1 MQSITIIYWIKK
13 KGGNSTHSIGQTHLG
28 RTVSQVR
35 GGEQRLQDIVGK
47 HQPQDASAKQ
57 SDKPTITQIFC
68 GDTAHVLPRSSKD
81 LHGRD
86 WLVRKHL
93 SYVAQRLQASCR
105 EVAALGFAPKSQDIS
120 SFVPRDNSS
129 G

>member
-1 MQSITIIYWIKK
+1 M
-13 KGGNSTHSIGQTHLG
+13 
-28 RTVSQVR
+28 
-35 GGEQRLQDIVGK
+35 
-47 HQPQDASAKQ
+47 
-57 SDKPTITQIFC
+57 TQIFC

-105 EVAALGFAPKSQDIS
+105 EVAALVLRRKAKTFRPSCLGTTAAGEPQLSKSRMQLSREHGDAVGCGEGRRRS
-120 SFVPRDNSS
+120 GLPRLGLNLLVFRTIVKF
-129 G
+129 